1 MRILTFTFR
10 IFIAVA
16 ELGGYLGMTL
26 GVSLLDMEHLMQK
39 IAKYCRSEN
48 GNSGNTGNTGNSKY
62 QGKVFTA

>member
-1 MRILTFTFR
+1 MLTFTFR

-39 IAKYCRSEN
+39 IAKYCRAEN
-48 GNSGNTGNTGNSKY
+48 GNSRDTGNSKY

>member
-1 MRILTFTFR
+1 
-10 IFIAVA
+10 
-16 ELGGYLGMTL
+16 MTL

-48 GNSGNTGNTGNSKY
+48 GNSENTGNTGNSKY